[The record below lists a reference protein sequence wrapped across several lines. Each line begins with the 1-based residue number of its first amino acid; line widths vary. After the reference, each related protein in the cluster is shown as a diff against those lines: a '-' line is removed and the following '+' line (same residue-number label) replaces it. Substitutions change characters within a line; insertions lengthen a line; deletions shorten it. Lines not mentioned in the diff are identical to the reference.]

1 MSDLRL
7 PASLESIVGP
17 SDEIPHLAEALTHPS
32 FANELRRGLTRLDY
46 QRLEFLG
53 DAVLQLCISEALVE
67 RFPDAGEGELSRRR
81 ASVVGTDG
89 LATFARAHDLGS
101 SLRLGRGAD
110 ASGERMRPNVLADA
124 LEAVVA
130 AVHLDLGFTTAKLLA
145 LAILDAAGDAQLVEL
160 DPKSALQERVQAAG
174 EPAPTYA
181 LVTEEGPPHERVF
194 VVRVDVGE
202 RALGEGRGRSKKV
215 AEQEAARVALASLQP
230 LD

>member
-1 MSDLRL
+1 VSDARL
-7 PASLESIVGP
+7 PASLEAIVGP
-17 SDEIPHLAEALTHPS
+17 SSEMPHLAEALTHPS
-32 FANELRRGLTRLDY
+32 YANELRRGAVRLDY

-81 ASVVGTDG
+81 ANVVGTDG
-89 LATFARAHDLGS
+89 LAAFARLHDLGS

-110 ASGERMRPNVLADA
+110 ASGERTRPSVLADA

-130 AVHLDLGFTTAKLLA
+130 AVHLDLGLAAARTLA
-145 LAILDAAGDAQLVEL
+145 LAILDAVGDAPFLEL
-160 DPKSALQERVQAAG
+160 DPKSALQERIQAGG

-181 LVTEEGPPHERVF
+181 LVAEEGPPHERIF
-194 VVRVDVGE
+194 VVRVDVGD

-215 AEQEAARVALASLQP
+215 AEQEAARVALASLDAP
-230 LD
+230 G